1 MGNSQ
6 SSTLEGVA
14 MKTEQFEDGGCVPSS
29 AAGTAAAATGA
40 SAPSSTSNNL
50 NAVPSIG
57 DDAKEDDERSSKMI
71 IIDCGHCKGALEAK
85 LSTTVAE
92 LYKLVVEEFDDEMIP
107 GGGTLVVGGDTS
119 TNDNDNGIAKN
130 SNANA
135 SFSFFIWIQGVQP
148 TKKQATRVTVSD
160 IIQNNW
166 TVQLIEKVNAPS
178 RRPSP
183 TATTTATA
191 AAATTATTTNA
202 ATTNGNG
209 KRLRDERE
217 KKMKEN
223 ENGTSRQLQKPTQH
237 EERVHVPP
245 VTGTKISAAAL
256 SSLSSTSYSTAA
268 ESLLHKNPYDSSDPS
283 PLKRSRIFSNPDTA
297 EGTNHTNQTNDDSTN
312 SSSLIV
318 TPNLEP
324 KRPSA
329 SAEEPQQQEQQRQIS
344 ENGHHNNDRA
354 QERNKE
360 QSTNASSLA
369 TVGKSSFET
378 DETQQQSNAS
388 FRPSERRTNNAH
400 IEDNGDQSNDTGM
413 IDCDFGADADANIG
427 DESDGDT
434 VVLSLSPTS
443 ENNSDESG
451 SGRLV
456 VSNENQGNDHDG
468 DYDIDVEIPQGDE
481 LPVPVVVAKKDDP
494 HAKCDSALEKSCQT
508 LMGIEKMLFD
518 NKTNS
523 EGISFCSEARND
535 EWREEVEDQLSS
547 GTIGPK
553 TIVGVLG
560 STGVGK
566 SSLLNALLDE
576 AAVLPTSG
584 SRGCTAAVVELTYNR
599 DLVQDA
605 AQTASAATASVSSA
619 AKKIPVYKGKV
630 EFIKLE
636 DWRAELKLL
645 VDECSTQEKSI
656 YSRCPEEDN
665 QPDAAAAWAK
675 IDQVYGKGTMAN
687 FSGRSTTSVF
697 QRLSTNTRVV
707 NLLTPD
713 ANSQDPYNAVYI
725 EEGLIDLPDAAGTVL
740 CEYQK
745 MGLRTRRNLKR
756 WAKSFRSKINDY
768 VYRKGNGNDA
778 QTWPLIRCVM
788 LQGPWNVLSSGGVLV
803 DLPGVRDANAARAR
817 VSERYLQNCNQ

>member
-14 MKTEQFEDGGCVPSS
+14 MKTEQFEDGGAPSS
-29 AAGTAAAATGA
+29 AVRATATGA
-40 SAPSSTSNNL
+40 SAPSSTSDL

-57 DDAKEDDERSSKMI
+57 DDTKEDDGRSSKMI
-71 IIDCGHCKGALEAK
+71 LIDCGHCKGALEAN

-107 GGGTLVVGGDTS
+107 GGGLVVGGDNT
-119 TNDNDNGIAKN
+119 NDNGIANN
-130 SNANA
+130 SND
-135 SFSFFIWIQGVQP
+135 SFSFFIWVQGVQP
-148 TKKQATRVTVSD
+148 TKKQATRITVSD
-160 IIQNNW
+160 IIQNSW
-166 TVQLIEKVNAPS
+166 TVQLIEKLKAPS
-178 RRPSP
+178 QRPPP
-183 TATTTATA
+183 TA
-191 AAATTATTTNA
+191 TTNA
-202 ATTNGNG
+202 ATTNNNG
-209 KRLRDERE
+209 KRLRNDRE
-217 KKMKEN
+217 KITEH
-223 ENGTSRQLQKPTQH
+223 ENGTNANEKPSLSRQPQKPTQH
-237 EERVHVPP
+237 AERVHVQPL
-245 VTGTKISAAAL
+245 TGTKISAAAL
-256 SSLSSTSYSTAA
+256 SSMSSTSDATAA
-268 ESLLHKNPYDSSDPS
+268 KSLLHKNPYDDSDPS

-297 EGTNHTNQTNDDSTN
+297 EGTNNNNQKNDDCTN
-312 SSSLIV
+312 SSSLVV
-318 TPNLEP
+318 TPNLEL
-324 KRPSA
+324 KRPTTPA
-329 SAEEPQQQEQQRQIS
+329 SAEEEEEQQQIS
-344 ENGHHNNDRA
+344 ENGQHNNDRA

-360 QSTNASSLA
+360 QSTNGSSLA
-369 TVGKSSFET
+369 TSGKSSFET
-378 DETQQQSNAS
+378 DETQQHSDAS
-388 FRPSERRTNNAH
+388 FGQSEKTTNNA
-400 IEDNGDQSNDTGM
+400 NGDQSNETGM
-413 IDCDFGADADANIG
+413 IDCDFDSDVDVDADISIG
-427 DESDGDT
+427 NESDGDT
-434 VVLSLSPTS
+434 VVMSLSPSS
-443 ENNSDESG
+443 ENNWDESG
-451 SGRLV
+451 SGRLQV
-456 VSNENQGNDHDG
+456 ASNENHDNDHD
-468 DYDIDVEIPQGDE
+468 DDIPQGDE
-481 LPVPVVVAKKDDP
+481 LPPVVVAEKDDP
-494 HAKCDSALEKSCQT
+494 HAKCDSALKKSCQT
-508 LMGIEKMLFD
+508 LMGIEKMLSK
-518 NKTNS
+518 NKTNN

-535 EWREEVEDQLSS
+535 EWRDEVQDQLSS

-605 AQTASAATASVSSA
+605 AQTASAATGIASNT

-645 VDECSTQEKSI
+645 VDECSTQEKRI
-656 YSRCPEEDN
+656 YTRCPEEDK

-687 FSGRSTTSVF
+687 FYGRSTTSVF

-725 EEGLIDLPDAAGTVL
+725 EEGLIDLADAASTVL